1 MEANVVILLTHK
13 SIPTFKIEPFL
24 SVLDSVSKVSKI
36 QICSYKKKKTKKLI
50 TFSYL
55 WLFFKNVVN

>member
-36 QICSYKKKKTKKLI
+36 QICSYKKKKKP
-50 TFSYL
+50 
-55 WLFFKNVVN
+55 KNSLHFPIYGNFLKM